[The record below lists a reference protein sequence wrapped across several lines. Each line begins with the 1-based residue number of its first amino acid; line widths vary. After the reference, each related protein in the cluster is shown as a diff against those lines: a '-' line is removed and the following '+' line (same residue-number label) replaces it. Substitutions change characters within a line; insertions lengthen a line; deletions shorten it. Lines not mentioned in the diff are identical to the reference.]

1 MGENLFKGTSP
12 QIESKGMSK
21 IKQKNQVFVEVPNC
35 TTTAVKSTRSYH
47 SDITHS
53 IAFKNK
59 KKKQKEFITIKYI
72 YMYTHTSAFLQAL
85 KCELKFPN
93 GISAF
98 KTVSLQS

>member
-12 QIESKGMSK
+12 QIESKGMNK
-21 IKQKNQVFVEVPNC
+21 KKQKNQVFVEVPNR

-59 KKKQKEFITIKYI
+59 KKTEGIYKYLNI
-72 YMYTHTSAFLQAL
+72 YTHVYTHFSIPTSSEMWI
-85 KCELKFPN
+85 K
-93 GISAF
+93 
-98 KTVSLQS
+98 VSKWYFSF